1 MEEIP
6 EISDK
11 NFDEKPKSEISD
23 KNFDEKQ
30 ISDKH
35 PDWESDEEE
44 FEVINEDDFG
54 IKKLSPNV
62 EKELIHL
69 LEQVLTHKTGKKL
82 CFSSS
87 FRG

>member
-6 EISDK
+6 EICVK
-11 NFDEKPKSEISD
+11 NFDEKQIYD

-30 ISDKH
+30 NSDKH
-35 PDWESDEEE
+35 PDSESDEEE

-69 LEQVLTHKTGKKL
+69 LEQVLTHKTGKKNWG
-82 CFSSS
+82 F
-87 FRG
+87 

>member
-11 NFDEKPKSEISD
+11 NFDEKQISEISD

-30 ISDKH
+30 NSDKH

-69 LEQVLTHKTGKKL
+69 LEQVLIHKAGKKL
-82 CFSSS
+82 CF
-87 FRG
+87 